1 MSDKKLS
8 PKHVRLIMIVSA
20 MAVFIAA
27 GLLAMRAM
35 DENLVFFVTPSDVV
49 GDASYEG
56 KRFRLGGLVEEGS
69 FEEGADGIT
78 VSFNVTDGGETMPV
92 IYADLLPDLFRE
104 GQGVVAEGVWL
115 RGVFQA
121 DTVLAKHDENYMPA
135 EVADKLKENSMW
147 QMSSDE
153 PS

>member
-1 MSDKKLS
+1 M
-8 PKHVRLIMIVSA
+8 RLIMIVSA

-49 GDASYEG
+49 GDESYEG

-69 FEEGADGIT
+69 FEEAADGIT
-78 VSFNVTDGGETMPV
+78 VSFNVTDGAATMPV
-92 IYADLLPDLFRE
+92 IFADLLPDLFRE
-104 GQGVVAEGVWL
+104 GQGVVAEGVWVSGL
-115 RGVFQA
+115 FQA

-135 EVADKLKENSMW
+135 EVADKLKETGMW
-147 QMSSDE
+147 QDPKQNNVNE